1 MLRSRIFRRLPF
13 KPMPNDKVPALMR
26 GYHPIYAES
35 DDTLLLTIDDTYA
48 HGSMRDC
55 AVCTHTAAQLC
66 GDAGLP
72 GVNAE
77 VVINV
82 NVLLGAG
89 LH

>member
-1 MLRSRIFRRLPF
+1 LPT
-13 KPMPNDKVPALMR
+13 L
-26 GYHPIYAES
+26 YA
-35 DDTLLLTIDDTYA
+35 DTGDELLLTIDDTYA
-48 HGSMRDC
+48 HGSMRDW
-55 AVCTHTAAQLC
+55 AVFTHTAAQLC

-77 VVINV
+77 VVTNV